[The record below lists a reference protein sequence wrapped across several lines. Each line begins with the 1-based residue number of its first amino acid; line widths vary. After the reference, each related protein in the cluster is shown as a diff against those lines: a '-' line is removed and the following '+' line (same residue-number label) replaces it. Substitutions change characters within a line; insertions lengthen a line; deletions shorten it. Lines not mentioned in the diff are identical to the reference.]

1 MRCAVVAGT
10 GWQGAG
16 IATRIAS
23 AGWTAVIGS
32 RTLEKAEILV
42 ENLPDF
48 VDLPAERF
56 EAATNEEAVK
66 GADVVWIVA
75 PSTGHKAV
83 LEAIA
88 PHLDDEQLIIDV
100 TAPVDPDNHLNE
112 IWPPEGSYTAQ
123 TQEMLGD
130 DYDVV
135 GAFKNVSATML
146 LNHTM
151 PPNSDILIVGDDLQA
166 KHRVGLMC
174 KQMGFDGYDVGK
186 LDHAPQIEGLTRLMI
201 HLTYA
206 YHLNQPGI
214 KLVELSRGMKILPD
228 DDLFE
233 RKKK

>member
-16 IATRIAS
+16 IATRIAA

-32 RTLEKAEILV
+32 RNLEKARILV

-48 VDLPAERF
+48 VRLPAERF
-56 EAATNEEAVK
+56 EAASNEEAVQ

-83 LEAIA
+83 LEAII
-88 PHLDDEQLIIDV
+88 PHLDDEQLVIDV
-100 TAPVDPDNHLNE
+100 TAPVDPENHLNE

-130 DYDVV
+130 DFDVV

-186 LDHAPQIEGLTRLMI
+186 LEHATQIEGLTRLMI
-201 HLTYA
+201 HLTYT

-214 KLVELSRGMKILPD
+214 KLVELDRGMKILPD
-228 DDLFE
+228 DTLFE
-233 RKKK
+233 KKK

>member
-23 AGWTAVIGS
+23 AGWTAIIGS
-32 RTLEKAEILV
+32 RTLDKAQILV
-42 ENLPDF
+42 ENLPEF
-48 VDLPAERF
+48 VGLPTERF
-56 EAATNEEAVK
+56 EAATNEDAVK
-66 GADVVWIVA
+66 GAEVVWIVA

-88 PHLDDEQLIIDV
+88 PYLDDRQLIIDV
-100 TAPVDPDNHLNE
+100 TAPVDPENHLNE

-123 TQEMLGD
+123 TQEFLGD
-130 DYDVV
+130 DFDVV

-174 KQMGFDGYDVGK
+174 KQMGFDGFDVGK
-186 LDHAPQIEGLTRLMI
+186 LNHAPQIEGLTRLMI
-201 HLTYA
+201 HLTYT

-214 KLVELSRGMKILPD
+214 KMVELSRGMKILPD
-228 DDLFE
+228 DDLFK
-233 RKKK
+233 RKK